1 MKKRIGVLLSGCG
14 FRDGA
19 EINEAVL
26 TLLSLDIRGAEAIC
40 MAPDVEQAKV
50 VNYITGK
57 TENEKRNVL
66 IESARIARGK
76 IKKVKDVSPDELD
89 ALILPGGSGATIN
102 FMDRSN
108 NESKQKDLLP
118 EIKGLIR
125 QVHAQ
130 KKPIGSI
137 CIAPKTIAMA
147 LKDMSPEVTIGDCK
161 RTSAEIEALGGK
173 HVICT
178 VENIHID
185 HKNKLVSTP
194 AYMLGPGI
202 KNVYMGIDKLVEAV
216 IGLCT

>member
-26 TLLSLDIRGAEAIC
+26 TLLSLDLRGVEAIC

-50 VNYITGK
+50 INYITGK
-57 TENEKRNVL
+57 TENENRNVL
-66 IESARIARGK
+66 LESARIARGK
-76 IKKVKDVSPDELD
+76 IKTVKDVSTDDLD
-89 ALILPGGSGATIN
+89 ALILPGGSGSVLN

-108 NESKQKDLLP
+108 QDSKPVDLLP

-125 QVHAQ
+125 KMHS
-130 KKPIGSI
+130 KGRPIGAI
-137 CIAPKTIAMA
+137 CIAPKTVVMA
-147 LKDMSPEVTIGDCK
+147 LKDMSPEITIGDCK
-161 RTSAEIEALGGK
+161 KTSAEIEALGGK
-173 HVICT
+173 HIKCT

-185 HKNKLVSTP
+185 QKNKIVSTP

-202 KNVYMGIDKLVEAV
+202 KDVFKGIDKLVEAV
-216 IGLCT
+216 IGLCS